1 LLASPIPGWIAGD
14 DAKDNA
20 TYVNYAK
27 TQMEQRLVTDP
38 NSQDNRKDF
47 MYYLISAKD
56 PQTGRGFTHDEL
68 SSEASLLI
76 SAGSDTTSITLC
88 STMFYLLHNPRTLQN
103 AVAEVRKSFNSVE
116 DIPSGIDRLKYLRA
130 CIDEALRL
138 VPPVPSHLPR
148 EILSG
153 GMTIDG
159 QYFPQGTVVGVS
171 TFAIHRNHN
180 YYPKPLEFWPERWIA
195 NEVTGV
201 SEKSVAIAKAAFC
214 PFSIGQ
220 RGCIG
225 KQVAYLEL
233 LIAMAMLLFIYDLRL
248 PHGLEG
254 RIGTGDFKDRDGA
267 PKEVVEYQFN
277 DVFLAEKEGP
287 IVQFRLKN

>member
-20 TYVNYAK
+20 TYVAYAQ
-27 TQMEQRLVTDP
+27 TQMEQRLVADP
-38 NSQDNRKDF
+38 SSLDNRKDF

-88 STMFYLLHNPRTLQN
+88 STMFYLLHNPGTLHN
-103 AVAEVRKSFNSVE
+103 AVTEVRLSFNSVD
-116 DIPSGIDRLKYLRA
+116 DIPSGTERLKFLRA

-153 GMTIDG
+153 GMIIDG
-159 QYFPQGTVVGVS
+159 QHFPQGTVVGVS
-171 TFAIHRNHN
+171 TFAIHRNPN
-180 YYPKPLEFWPERWIA
+180 YYPKPLAFWPERWIVDK
-195 NEVTGV
+195 VTGV
-201 SEKSVAIAKAAFC
+201 SEESVANAKAAFC

-233 LIAMAMLLFIYDLRL
+233 LIAMATLLFTYDLQL
-248 PHGLEG
+248 PIGLEG
-254 RIGTGDFKDRDGA
+254 RVGTVDLKDRHGA
-267 PKEVVEYQFN
+267 HKEVTEYQFN

-287 IVQFRLKN
+287 IVQFRVKN